1 MISDTQVFLPILTK
15 VLIATL
21 CGSLIGLDREIKQ
34 KVAGIRTF
42 MLICVGCCI
51 LTATSFLIPNSD
63 PTRIIAQIITG
74 VGFLGGGVIYK
85 SDDRIY
91 GVTTA
96 SFIWVASA
104 LGILVGCGF
113 VILPISL
120 TVGLILM
127 SILLQKI
134 EDYIKSK
141 IKSTESPK

>member
-1 MISDTQVFLPILTK
+1 MI
-15 VLIATL
+15 
-21 CGSLIGLDREIKQ
+21 
-34 KVAGIRTF
+34 
-42 MLICVGCCI
+42 
-51 LTATSFLIPNSD
+51 TSG
-63 PTRIIAQIITG
+63 IITG

-113 VILPISL
+113 VMVPISL

-127 SILLQKI
+127 SIFLQKI

-141 IKSTESPK
+141 IKST